1 MIRSCILTLIVAL
14 ISACSVSPSISRTK
28 TTLGE
33 VDMAGLDCRRDQ
45 PAGSHIGRTICA
57 SPEAWSKY
65 ESEEGS
71 KSQAMLGEIQ
81 DNTDN
86 RKLYPGMRAD

>member
-1 MIRSCILTLIVAL
+1 MIRTCSLSLIVAL
-14 ISACSVSPSISRTK
+14 ISACTVSPSISRSR
-28 TTLGE
+28 TTLGK
-33 VDMAGLDCRRDQ
+33 VDMADLDCRREK

-65 ESEEGS
+65 ERNEGS
-71 KSQAMLGEIQ
+71 KSEAMLGEIQ

-86 RKLYPGMRAD
+86 RKLYPGMRAE